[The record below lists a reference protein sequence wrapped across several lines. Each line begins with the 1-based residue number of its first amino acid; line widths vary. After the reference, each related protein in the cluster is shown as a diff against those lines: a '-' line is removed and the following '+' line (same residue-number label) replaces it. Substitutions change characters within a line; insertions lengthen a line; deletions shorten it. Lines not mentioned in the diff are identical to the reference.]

1 MLTEKSSNLVPRPAL
16 PSITYQLVVPPPGDG
31 LEDWK
36 DGVWRHLPLLHPD
49 VYDVEQCSVSD
60 YLVSSYVPPAPQPR
74 AVCSPRARISLVL
87 AAVRSLEPL
96 T

>member
-1 MLTEKSSNLVPRPAL
+1 
-16 PSITYQLVVPPPGDG
+16 
-31 LEDWK
+31 
-36 DGVWRHLPLLHPD
+36 LPLLHPD

>member
-1 MLTEKSSNLVPRPAL
+1 MTEKSSNLVPRPAL

-31 LEDWK
+31 GEDWK

-60 YLVSSYVPPAPQPR
+60 YLVSSYVPPAPLSRHVCSPR
-74 AVCSPRARISLVL
+74 AVCSPRHVCSPRARSF
-87 AAVRSLEPL
+87 
-96 T
+96 